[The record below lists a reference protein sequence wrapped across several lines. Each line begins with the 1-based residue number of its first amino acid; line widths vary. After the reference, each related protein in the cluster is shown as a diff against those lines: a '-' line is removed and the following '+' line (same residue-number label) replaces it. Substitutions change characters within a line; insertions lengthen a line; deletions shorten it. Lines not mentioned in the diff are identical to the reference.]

1 VSRFFFALSFS
12 ITMTPDDVN
21 LSYPTPTPEGAE
33 LYPRHPESYGP
44 SDGDTVAQSHEGGGV
59 PLEGPPV
66 TLGWSHLYYYVS
78 IKKKGEKQKLRR
90 CLLDDVTGIAP
101 PGHLLAIMG
110 PSGAGKT
117 SLLNALAG
125 RLPKSNHGEL
135 QGDITVNGRPR
146 DKFFRQMVGYV
157 MQDDV
162 FFSNLT
168 VLETLTLAARL
179 KLPKR
184 LSTEEKDEVVRT
196 VILELSLSQAM
207 NTRIG
212 GVGIGGISGGE
223 KKRVNVATELITR
236 APILFLDEP
245 TSNLDA
251 FQAFNVMNCLRRVAS
266 GGRAVVC
273 TIHQPRS
280 SIYALFDQLL
290 LLSQGKIVYYGDAKA
305 ATDYFSRQQ
314 FVCPEHFNPADYFL
328 DVISIDQKTPDM
340 KAEGEA
346 RVLQLAEA
354 YVASGAAGK
363 FLTKLSVMKQAPIPE
378 GIQQEYQVAWI
389 DQFILL
395 AKRAFRQLLRDQF
408 GFVLDICMRLFFA
421 FLLGAMYWHLGNTQ
435 QAIQGTVG
443 VLFFV
448 LIQTTFS
455 QISAVQ
461 NTFHNEKSVIMR
473 ERQAKM
479 YHVSA
484 YYAAKTIAELAIKL
498 WSPILFAVIVYW
510 MAWLNPHAS
519 NFFVFVSILVL
530 IAMCGTSLGLLVSAL
545 APNANAA
552 GALGPLL
559 VIIFVLGGGFYQKLT
574 AMPNWLVWL
583 QYVSFFRYAF
593 EAMMINQFHNSVYTC
608 LPTDTQCYTTGAQ
621 LLTYYGI
628 PDDLGTMWMCIGIL
642 FVFIFIFHMVAFLIL
657 RFKASAS
664 FLPLNPENQLGTKR
678 LRNLTQRKGTCHET
692 ETDKSPSWSEI
703 PSSVQKDE
711 AEDEAPADV
720 AVPIYY

>member
-1 VSRFFFALSFS
+1 VSIFFRFLT
-12 ITMTPDDVN
+12 TMTPDDIYF
-21 LSYPTPTPEGAE
+21 SYPTPTPMATE
-33 LYPRHPESYGP
+33 LSPRYPEYHRP
-44 SDGDTVAQSHEGGGV
+44 SDGDTVTQSHESGGV
-59 PLEGPPV
+59 ILEGPPV

-125 RLPKSNHGEL
+125 RLPRSNHGEL

-146 DKFFRQMVGYV
+146 DKFFRHMVGYV

-179 KLPKR
+179 KLPKTMTR
-184 LSTEEKDEVVRT
+184 EEKDEAVQK
-196 VILELSLSQAM
+196 VIFALSLSQAM

-212 GVGIGGISGGE
+212 GIGKGGISGGE

-251 FQAFNVMNCLRRVAS
+251 FQALNVMNCLRRVAS

-290 LLSQGKIVYYGDAKA
+290 LLSQGKIVYYGDAKD
-305 ATDYFSRQQ
+305 ATKYFNRQG
-314 FVCPEHFNPADYFL
+314 FVCPQHFNPADYFL
-328 DVISIDQKTPDM
+328 DVISIEQKTPDM

-346 RVLQLAEA
+346 RVHHLAEA
-354 YVASGAAGK
+354 YVASGAAGTY
-363 FLTKLSVMKQAPIPE
+363 LAKLSELKHSAPQE
-378 GIQQEYQVAWI
+378 GTHQEYQVGWFE
-389 DQFILL
+389 QFSLL
-395 AKRAFRQLLRDQF
+395 GKRAFRQLLRDRF
-408 GFVLDICMRLFFA
+408 GFIFEISVRLFFA
-421 FLLGAMYWHLGNTQ
+421 LLFGGMFWHLGNTQ

-443 VLFFV
+443 LLFFV
-448 LIQTTFS
+448 LIQMTFS
-455 QISAVQ
+455 QMAAVQ
-461 NTFHNEKSVIMR
+461 NTFPNEKSVIMR
-473 ERQAKM
+473 ERQAKV

-484 YYAAKTIAELAIKL
+484 YYIAKFMAELALKL
-498 WSPILFAVIVYW
+498 WSPILFAVIIYW
-510 MAWLNPHAS
+510 MARLNPNAS
-519 NFFVFVSILVL
+519 NFFVFLFILILV
-530 IAMCGTSLGLLVSAL
+530 AMCGTSLGLFVSAL
-545 APNANAA
+545 APNATIA
-552 GALGPLL
+552 GSLGSLL
-559 VIIFVLGGGFYQKLT
+559 IIVFILGGGFYENLT
-574 AMPNWLVWL
+574 VMPVWML
-583 QYVSFFRYAF
+583 WMQYVSFFRFAF
-593 EAMMINQFHNSVYTC
+593 EAVMINQFHNSVYTC

-621 LLTYYGI
+621 LLAYYGI

-642 FVFIFIFHMVAFLIL
+642 FLFIFAMHSAAFLIL

-664 FLPLNPENQLGTKR
+664 FMPLNPEDHLGTK
-678 LRNLTQRKGTCHET
+678 LNLTRRKDFGGKAET
-692 ETDKSPSWSEI
+692 EKLHPGSESPTSM
-703 PSSVQKDE
+703 QKD
-711 AEDEAPADV
+711 DLPM
-720 AVPIYY
+720 YY

>member
-1 VSRFFFALSFS
+1 
-12 ITMTPDDVN
+12 MTPDDIY
-21 LSYPTPTPEGAE
+21 LPYPTPTPEE
-33 LYPRHPESYGP
+33 SEMSPRDPESYEP
-44 SDGDTVAQSHEGGGV
+44 SDTDTVTPSHEGSGV

-78 IKKKGEKQKLRR
+78 IKKGEKQKLRR

-125 RLPKSNHGEL
+125 RLPRSNHGEL

-146 DKFFRQMVGYV
+146 DKFFRHMVGYV

-179 KLPKR
+179 KLPKTMTR
-184 LSTEEKDEVVRT
+184 EEKDEAVQK
-196 VILELSLSQAM
+196 VIFALSLSQAM

-212 GVGIGGISGGE
+212 GIGKGGISGGE

-251 FQAFNVMNCLRRVAS
+251 FQALNVMNCLRRVAS

-290 LLSQGKIVYYGDAKA
+290 LLSQGKIVYYGDAKD
-305 ATDYFSRQQ
+305 ATKYFNRQG
-314 FVCPEHFNPADYFL
+314 FVCPQHFNPADYFL
-328 DVISIDQKTPDM
+328 DVISIEQKTPDM

-346 RVLQLAEA
+346 RVHHLAEA
-354 YVASGAAGK
+354 YVASGAAGTY
-363 FLTKLSVMKQAPIPE
+363 LAKLSELKHSAPQE
-378 GIQQEYQVAWI
+378 GTHQEYQVGWFE
-389 DQFILL
+389 QFSLL
-395 AKRAFRQLLRDQF
+395 GKRAFRQLLRDRF
-408 GFVLDICMRLFFA
+408 GFIFEISVRLFFA
-421 FLLGAMYWHLGNTQ
+421 LLFGGMFWHLGNTQ

-443 VLFFV
+443 LLFFV
-448 LIQTTFS
+448 LIQMTFS
-455 QISAVQ
+455 QMAAVQ
-461 NTFHNEKSVIMR
+461 NTFPNEKSVIMR
-473 ERQAKM
+473 ERQAKV

-484 YYAAKTIAELAIKL
+484 YYIAKFMAELALKL
-498 WSPILFAVIVYW
+498 WSPILFAVIIYW
-510 MAWLNPHAS
+510 MARLNPNAS
-519 NFFVFVSILVL
+519 NFFVFLFILILV
-530 IAMCGTSLGLLVSAL
+530 AMCGTSLGLFVSAL
-545 APNANAA
+545 APNATIA
-552 GALGPLL
+552 GSLGSLL
-559 VIIFVLGGGFYQKLT
+559 IIVFILGGGFYENLT
-574 AMPNWLVWL
+574 VMPVWML
-583 QYVSFFRYAF
+583 WMQYVSFFRFAF
-593 EAMMINQFHNSVYTC
+593 EAVMINQFHNSVYTC

-621 LLTYYGI
+621 LLAYYGI

-642 FVFIFIFHMVAFLIL
+642 FLFIFAMHSAAFLIL

-664 FLPLNPENQLGTKR
+664 FMPLNPEDHLGTK
-678 LRNLTQRKGTCHET
+678 LNLTRRKDFGGKAET
-692 ETDKSPSWSEI
+692 EKLHPGSESPTSM
-703 PSSVQKDE
+703 QKD
-711 AEDEAPADV
+711 DLPM
-720 AVPIYY
+720 YY